1 MGHPETG
8 GREYKKKNTNL
19 KVRYVI
25 YYLLLE
31 VRIISAQTPWD

>member
-8 GREYKKKNTNL
+8 RREYKKTNL
-19 KVRYVI
+19 KVRCVI

-31 VRIISAQTPWD
+31 ERIISAQKPWD